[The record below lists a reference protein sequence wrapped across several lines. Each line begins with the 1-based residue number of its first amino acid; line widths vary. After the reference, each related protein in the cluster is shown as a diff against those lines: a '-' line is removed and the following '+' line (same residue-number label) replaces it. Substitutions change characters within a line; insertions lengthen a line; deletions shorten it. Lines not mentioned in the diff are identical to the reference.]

1 MADEKK
7 EVKKENGYEI
17 KQIVTGTDTAI
28 GKVGSEEAFTEQ
40 GLLLE
45 IINKLDRVEKALL
58 E

>member
-1 MADEKK
+1 MVEEKVKEKK
-7 EVKKENGYEI
+7 DGYEI

-45 IINKLDRVEKALL
+45 IINKLDRVEKALIGK
-58 E
+58 

>member
-1 MADEKK
+1 MTDEKVEKVK
-7 EVKKENGYEI
+7 EKNGYEI

-45 IINKLDRVEKALL
+45 IINKLDKIDKKI
-58 E
+58 

>member
-1 MADEKK
+1 MTDEKVEKVK
-7 EVKKENGYEI
+7 EKNGYEI

-45 IINKLDRVEKALL
+45 ILNKLDKIDKKI
-58 E
+58 